1 VPMTA
6 DDTDVGSGT
15 ATEPATDVTAEAAQD
30 VYTHGHQDA
39 VLRSHRW
46 RTAEN
51 SAAYLLP
58 HLSPGMTLLDVG
70 CGPGTLTADLAAR
83 VAPGRV
89 LAVDT
94 SSEVVDEARAHAEDR
109 GIDNVD
115 VVTGDFRDLDIRH
128 GGFDV
133 VHGHQVLQ
141 HMREPV
147 GALRD
152 MARLARPGGLVAAR
166 DSDYGAM
173 VWAPASEGIERWRE
187 VYTAVTERNGADA
200 DAGRHL
206 LGWAQAAGLRE
217 IVYGTSTW
225 TFATLDERSW
235 WAELWADRIV
245 SSSLADQAVEYGV
258 ASVDELADIAEAWRA
273 WASQPDGLFVVVH
286 GEIVGHSRA
295 LMV

>member
-1 VPMTA
+1 MTA
-6 DDTDVGSGT
+6 TPDDTDVEPGPP
-15 ATEPATDVTAEAAQD
+15 TEQD

-58 HLSPGMTLLDVG
+58 HLTPGATLLDVG
-70 CGPGTLTADLAAR
+70 CGPGTLTADLATH

-94 SSEVVDEARAHAEDR
+94 SAEVVDEARAHAEDR
-109 GIDNVD
+109 GVDNVD
-115 VVTGDFRDLDIRH
+115 AVSGDFRDLDIRH

-133 VHGHQVLQ
+133 VHAHQVLQ
-141 HMREPV
+141 HLREPV

-166 DSDYGAM
+166 DSDYGSM
-173 VWAPASEGIERWRE
+173 VWAPASDGLDRWRE
-187 VYTAVTERNGADA
+187 VYMAVAERNGADA
-200 DAGRHL
+200 NAGRHL

-217 IVYGTSTW
+217 ITYGTSTW
-225 TFATLDERSW
+225 TFATPDERSW

-245 SSSLADQAVEYGV
+245 SSSLAEQAVEYGV
-258 ASVDELADIAEAWRA
+258 ASVDELADIAAAWHV

-286 GEIVGHSRA
+286 GEIVGHSRT

>member
-1 VPMTA
+1 MMWTMTTTP
-6 DDTDVGSGT
+6 DDTDVDSG
-15 ATEPATDVTAEAAQD
+15 PD

-58 HLSPGMTLLDVG
+58 HLTPGTSVLDVG

-89 LAVDT
+89 LAVDA
-94 SSEVVDEARAHAEDR
+94 SAEVVEEARAYAEER
-109 GIDNVD
+109 GMDNLD
-115 VVTGDFRDLDIRH
+115 VVAGDFRDLDIRH

-133 VHGHQVLQ
+133 VHAHQVLQ
-141 HMREPV
+141 HLREPV

-173 VWAPASEGIERWRE
+173 VWAPAHEGLDRWRE
-187 VYTAVTERNGADA
+187 VYTAVTARNGADA

-206 LGWAQAAGLRE
+206 LGWAQAAGLQE
-217 IVYGTSTW
+217 ISYSTSTW
-225 TFATLDERSW
+225 TFATPGERSW
-235 WAELWADRIV
+235 WAELWADRV
-245 SSSLADQAVEYGV
+245 VGSSLAHQAVEYEV
-258 ASVDELADIAEAWRA
+258 ASADELDDIAENWRA
-273 WASQPDGLFVVVH
+273 WATQPDGLFVVVH
-286 GEIVGHSRA
+286 GEILGRSRT
-295 LMV
+295 LIV